1 MSIRILV
8 IEDVTQIRENIAE
21 LLTMSGYEVQMAADG
36 VKGITLAQKWSPDL
50 ILSDIMMPDMDGH
63 QVLKSVRASPTLA
76 HVPFVFLTAKSDMLD
91 LRYSMNLG
99 ADDYLTKPFRSSE
112 LLKAIESR
120 LARIQQ
126 QHTIPSST
134 GVFLKTICG
143 RDSKGTMLLPV
154 EECFWF
160 FTKNRE
166 YYVNH
171 PAGTFQVNISLDKLT
186 ARLDPTLFFRANR
199 TILLHRKVVQKY
211 TYWDKGK
218 YCIYLAIGED
228 TYEITLAK
236 ARFKHFKTW
245 LSG

>member
-21 LLTMSGYEVQMAADG
+21 LLTFSGYEVQTAADG
-36 VKGITLAQKWSPDL
+36 IKGISLAHKCLPDL

-63 QVLKSVRASPTLA
+63 QLLQRVRRDPGLA
-76 HVPFVFLTAKSDMLD
+76 HTPFIFLTAKSDMLD
-91 LRYSMNLG
+91 LRYGMNLG

-120 LARIQQ
+120 LTRIQQ
-126 QHTIPSST
+126 QT
-134 GVFLKTICG
+134 GAAATDHYLKTVCG
-143 RDSKGTMLLPV
+143 RDSRGTMLLPV
-154 EECFWF
+154 DECFCF

-166 YYVNH
+166 YFVNH
-171 PAGTFQVNISLDKLT
+171 PAGTFQVNLSLDKLT
-186 ARLDPTLFFRANR
+186 ASLDPGLFFRVNR
-199 TILLHRKVVQKY
+199 NILLHRKTIQKY

-218 YCIYLAIGED
+218 YCLFLTIGQE
-228 TYEITLAK
+228 THETTLAK
-236 ARFKHFKTW
+236 ARFKGFKNW